1 MTPLL
6 LLVFNNLL
14 LLLPKTPI
22 FFINDFNHLPTP
34 HNVQGALNIS
44 NIRFGA
50 DRALHQVHDRP
61 TNYSRQ
67 AMF

>member
-1 MTPLL
+1 M
-6 LLVFNNLL
+6 
-14 LLLPKTPI
+14 
-22 FFINDFNHLPTP
+22 NDFNHLPTP